1 MTVVLQ
7 TQSSEFVIAT
17 NEGKERRRHIEARKR
32 RVICQYGEA

>member
-17 NEGKERRRHIEARKR
+17 NEGKEEEDTLK
-32 RVICQYGEA
+32 QENGT

>member
-17 NEGKERRRHIEARKR
+17 MKARKEED
-32 RVICQYGEA
+32 ILKQENGE